1 MLQDADRL
9 FVPTRAQRGFEPL
22 TSTASVPHRRSDY
35 LDPLFLPEL
44 VAQVKKLAPQVRLEL
59 LPLSGEFDYRRSL
72 ASGAVDLVV
81 GNWLEPPGELHLG
94 KLMSDEIVCL
104 VAETIRRC
112 QLGAVARSAASAPRN
127 GAALDAR
134 ALPGLRARRADAAA
148 RQRAR
153 RDRRAPV
160 ALGLTRDVM
169 VRSAHFSL
177 IPLMV
182 AQSLLVLTTGRLFCS
197 RYVDALPVRIVRC
210 PVAFP
215 PLTYYQLWH
224 DLTHASPR
232 CAGCASRSGRR
243 AQPEL
248 ARHAAARSCDPQ
260 RRRAARAKR
269 LSRTRVAIDPST
281 IGARATPPH
290 GACAGRRRRAGG
302 RVALARRSARL
313 QRRPAWGDVGSDA
326 VRFRPIHWLL
336 IGRRPHRRQR
346 RPRPDAA
353 GRATTTAAG

>member
-1 MLQDADRL
+1 VLQTLITERSVSRAAMRLHSTQPAVSAQLKRLRALTGDPLLVRSGNGMVPTETALQLLAPAARMLQDADRL
-9 FVPTRAQRGFEPL
+9 FGAHASQRGFEPL
-22 TSTASVPHRRSDY
+22 TSTAVFRIAASDY

-72 ASGAVDLVV
+72 ASGAVDLVI

-104 VAETIRRC
+104 VAEDHPVT
-112 QLGAVARSAASAPRN
+112 RSAATRAWSVERYLACEHVAPTPLHAN
-127 GAALDAR
+127 A
-134 ALPGLRARRADAAA
+134 PGVIDQHLAS
-148 RQRAR
+148 
-153 RDRRAPV
+153 
-160 ALGLTRDVM
+160 LGLTREVM

-224 DLTHASPR
+224 DLTHAS
-232 CAGCASRSGRR
+232 ASGRWLR
-243 AQPEL
+243 EQVKDV
-248 ARHAAARSCDPQ
+248 ARNLSSHGMLQRS
-260 RRRAARAKR
+260 RNGRAAE
-269 LSRTRVAIDPST
+269 
-281 IGARATPPH
+281 ARD
-290 GACAGRRRRAGG
+290 
-302 RVALARRSARL
+302 ALR
-313 QRRPAWGDVGSDA
+313 
-326 VRFRPIHWLL
+326 
-336 IGRRPHRRQR
+336 
-346 RPRPDAA
+346 AA
-353 GRATTTAAG
+353 G